1 MIDDS
6 RVLAVVAGRGGSKGL
21 PGKNIKDL
29 GGKPLIAWTIETAV
43 ASRYIDRVILST
55 DDAEIAAAGRRLG
68 CEVPFQRPDHLAT
81 DESRIEDA
89 VVHALQ
95 ALDEAFDYVVLLQ
108 ATTPFRAA
116 EDVDGCIRTCH
127 DNDANTCITVYESE
141 HSPYIMFGL
150 GTDGILD
157 PLLGGLEDRPRRR
170 QDLPPA
176 FLPNGAAYVARVD
189 WFLKVRD
196 FYSGQV
202 FGYPMPRE
210 RSIDIDTE
218 LDLLLARTQLTHLQE
233 ATRNP
238 TE

>member
-1 MIDDS
+1 MIDGN

-21 PGKNIKDL
+21 PGKNVKDL
-29 GGKPLIAWTIETAV
+29 GGKPLIAWTIEA
-43 ASRYIDRVILST
+43 AKGSRLIDRIILST
-55 DDAEIAAAGRRLG
+55 DDVEITEAGRQFG
-68 CEVPFQRPDHLAT
+68 CEVPFQRPDHLAN

-89 VVHALQ
+89 VVHALET
-95 ALDEAFDYVVLLQ
+95 LDETFDYVVLLQ
-108 ATTPFRAA
+108 ATTPFRAS
-116 EDVDGCIRTCH
+116 EDIDGCIRTCH
-127 DNDANTCITVYESE
+127 DKNANTCITVYESE
-141 HSPYIMFGL
+141 HSPYIMFSL
-150 GTDGILD
+150 GPDTALT

-170 QDLPPA
+170 QELPQA

-189 WFLKVRD
+189 WFLKSRD

-218 LDLLLARTQLTHLQE
+218 LDLLLARTQLTHHQSI
-233 ATRNP
+233 TRNP